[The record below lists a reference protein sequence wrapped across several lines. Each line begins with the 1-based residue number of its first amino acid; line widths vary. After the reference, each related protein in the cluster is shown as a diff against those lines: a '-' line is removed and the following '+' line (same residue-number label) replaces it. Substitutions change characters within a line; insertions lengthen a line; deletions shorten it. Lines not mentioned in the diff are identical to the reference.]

1 MDAQEQAEGEKRVQ
15 AVLIDGLLRRGL
27 VKPGHV
33 TAAQFADM
41 LEGLRAKLAYMTAEN
56 LAALEE
62 AVAAMPAGKARDRF
76 PIANVILD
84 QAAQIQP
91 PGDDASPLIRAV
103 FAHELGLSAIAE
115 GWAPELLREVR
126 KVRKWPGP
134 YQVRSIREAA
144 QDALRRMALL
154 DERLAYGG
162 ELTGE
167 DADWRRRRL
176 AALDRCRSIRAL
188 AAGAAA

>member
-27 VKPGHV
+27 AKPGHV

-62 AVAAMPAGKARDRF
+62 AVASMPAGKDRDRF
-76 PIANVILD
+76 PIANTILD

-103 FAHELGLSAIAE
+103 FAHELGLSAINE

-134 YQVRSIREAA
+134 YQVRSIRDAA
-144 QDALRRMALL
+144 QEALRRNTLIG
-154 DERLAYGG
+154 ERLSYG
-162 ELTGE
+162 ERLTPE
-167 DADWRRRRL
+167 ESDWHGRRR
-176 AALDRCRSIRAL
+176 AALEKCRAIRAL
-188 AAGAAA
+188 ATGSAA